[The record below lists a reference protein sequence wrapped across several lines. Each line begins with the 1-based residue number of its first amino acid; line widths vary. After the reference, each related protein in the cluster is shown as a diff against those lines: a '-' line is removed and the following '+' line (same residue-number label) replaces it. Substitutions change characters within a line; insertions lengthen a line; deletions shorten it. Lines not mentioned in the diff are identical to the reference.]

1 MIQRYRWLACDG
13 YTIARDDGRRISLHD
28 LHTLRAPLPPL
39 RRLGRAI
46 GRWLLGPV
54 RPAEFHCVAVPVASR
69 NAPAAPTTA
78 TLPATPAAG
87 RCEGASSRKA
97 A

>member
-13 YTIARDDGRRISLHD
+13 YTIALDDGRRISLHD

-54 RPAEFHCVAVPVASR
+54 RPSEFHCVAVPAASLGD
-69 NAPAAPTTA
+69 PAAPTKVTP
-78 TLPATPAAG
+78 PATPAAG
-87 RCEGASSRKA
+87 RREDPSSRKA

>member
-28 LHTLRAPLPPL
+28 LHTLRAPAPPL
-39 RRLGRAI
+39 RRLGQAI
-46 GRWLLGPV
+46 VRWLLGPV
-54 RPAEFHCVAVPVASR
+54 RPAEFHCVAVPTACLINPAARTTAALSA
-69 NAPAAPTTA
+69 APAGRRED
-78 TLPATPAAG
+78 AA
-87 RCEGASSRKA
+87 SPKA